1 MGSRRPEVD
10 ETRNRFDH
18 QVIGNKD
25 DTVSGTS
32 LVSLAKQNKAALGK
46 VGNKWYV
53 DASMSASGV
62 GKSWGTAFK
71 TITEAYAACS
81 AWDEIH
87 VAPGDYDEGAVVNI
101 TLQGIKI
108 VGPGNSNQMLALWY
122 TSSASHHILT
132 INAHNVEISGMGFYQ
147 TKNNYDAIRVSTT
160 ASYFKC
166 YIHDCRFDST
176 NGEYGVHG
184 GTTYDSPDILI
195 ENCKFTSWN
204 TAAIYCYCTRGHVR
218 NNTIVTVAS
227 KIGIHLPATGGN
239 RGGVFCVDN
248 DILGANSSDT
258 GISVAAVN
266 AGMLFISGNRVC
278 GHGTADIAQFANG
291 QYCGTENY
299 GASTAGG
306 ALIDIDS

>member
-18 QVIGNKD
+18 QVIGNKN

-32 LVSLAKQNKAALGK
+32 LVALTKKNAAATSK
-46 VGNKWYV
+46 VGNVWYV
-53 DASMSASGV
+53 DASMSTSGV
-62 GKSWGTAFK
+62 GKSWDTAFK
-71 TITEAYAACS
+71 TITEGYAACS
-81 AWDEIH
+81 AWDEIKI
-87 VAPGDYDEGAVVNI
+87 AGGDYDEGAVVNI
-101 TLQGIKI
+101 ILQGIKI
-108 VGPGNSNQMLALWY
+108 TGPGNSNQMKAMWY
-122 TSSASHHILT
+122 TSSASTHILT
-132 INAHNVEISGMGFYQ
+132 INAHNVEVSGMGFYQ
-147 TKNNYDAIRVSTT
+147 TKDTYSAIMCSTT
-160 ASYFKC
+160 ASFFKIH
-166 YIHDCRFDST
+166 IHDCRFDST

-184 GTTYDSPDILI
+184 GTTYDSPDIMI
-195 ENCKFTSWN
+195 EDCKFTSWQ

-258 GISVAAVN
+258 GISTAAVS
-266 AGMLFISGNRVC
+266 AGMLFLSGNRVC
-278 GHGTADIAQFANG
+278 GSGTADIAQFANG
-291 QYCGTENY
+291 QYSGTENY
-299 GASTAGG
+299 AASTAGG